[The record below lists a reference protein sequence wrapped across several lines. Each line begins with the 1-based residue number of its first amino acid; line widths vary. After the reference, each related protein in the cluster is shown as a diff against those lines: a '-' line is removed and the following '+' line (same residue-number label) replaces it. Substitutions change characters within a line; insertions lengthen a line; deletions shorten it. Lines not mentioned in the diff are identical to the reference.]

1 MKATIYYINH
11 DEELVPTGEFKDVS
25 VDVGERLLGVFGLL
39 FLGEGEWCS
48 NGEFSQLEDCLDEAG
63 LIDREFNEAELI
75 DQEFNKEGYNFESSK
90 NMTAKQLLEEGGCA
104 DMYWG
109 IRCIEAEKIGN
120 FSQEEVDGLNRDG
133 YKDPVLRFFNLA
145 FVRAVVD
152 NDPVAAAFN
161 LVGSETR
168 IRELHVELNS

>member
-1 MKATIYYINH
+1 MQATIYYINSA
-11 DEELVPTGEFKDVS
+11 EELVPTGEFKDVS
-25 VDVGERLLGVFGLL
+25 DDLAERLLGVFGLL

-48 NGEFSQLEDCLDEAG
+48 NGEFSQLEAILDEAG
-63 LIDREFNEAELI
+63 LIDREFNEAGLI
-75 DQEFNKEGYNFESSK
+75 DREFNGEGYNFDSSK

-152 NDPVAAAFN
+152 NDPAAAAFN

-168 IRELHVELNS
+168 IREMQVELNT